1 MKKVGIITYP
11 ETSGLYYLAD
21 RISKGF
27 LSGQQV
33 VFFPKIRI
41 VRKNGVYVKD
51 ISVKI
56 DDDRFVKNISI
67 ENYASDIEKYCI
79 KEEISLIYSLESLLS
94 KELIELAHC
103 LDIIDIPMLE
113 WVSKKDL
120 KNNKYNIF
128 KDIYCVSD
136 ICYEV
141 FSEYYFCK
149 RLPVKLNR
157 GSFENLERD
166 RMLFYHQCS
175 TNKNFSHKNTLET
188 LTAFYK
194 FSKEFPDAKFVLT
207 GYMKKEEIAL
217 AKKIKNITFFDKILE
232 IEDISEYFK
241 VSGCFVAPSIKEG
254 LGLGYIEAKEAGA
267 KVISTDYSP
276 MNEFSD
282 YNCKAR
288 ISPDSSLQPRAYV
301 NSNEILNKMKVYY
314 MEHVCQK

>member
-1 MKKVGIITYP
+1 MKKVGIITYA

-21 RISKGF
+21 RLSKSL

-41 VRKNGVYVKD
+41 LKKNGVYVKD
-51 ISVKI
+51 ISIKI
-56 DDDRFVKNISI
+56 EDNRFVESISVDSYVNDIVKHCKEENIS
-67 ENYASDIEKYCI
+67 
-79 KEEISLIYSLESLLS
+79 LLYSLESLLS
-94 KELIELAHC
+94 KEIVELAHC

-141 FSEYYFCK
+141 FSKHYFCK
-149 RLPVKLNR
+149 RLPV
-157 GSFENLERD
+157 NLERGLFESLKRD
-166 RMLFYHQCS
+166 CRLFYHQCS

-188 LTAFYK
+188 LIAFYK
-194 FSKEFPDAKFVLT
+194 FSKQFPDAKFVLT
-207 GYMKKEEIAL
+207 GYMTREEVAL
-217 AKKIKNITFFDKILE
+217 SKKIKNITFFDKILE
-232 IEDISEYFK
+232 VDEIYEYFK
-241 VSGCFVAPSIKEG
+241 ISGCFVAPSIKEG
-254 LGLGYIEAKEAGA
+254 LGLGYIEAKEFGA

-282 YNCKAR
+282 YNCRPIIK
-288 ISPDSSLQPRAYV
+288 PDSSLQPRAFV
-301 NSNEILNKMKVYY
+301 SSEEILNKMKIYY